1 MQYVR
6 YGKPTGTSMASIKKS
21 MKGKSR
27 LAPFVPSRPFANA
40 RLNAQELKGVDTSIA
55 TTIDSTTE
63 VINNTLNLITQGD
76 SFNNREGA
84 TVMLKSIE
92 ITGRLDLLPATA
104 TSSTGVAYIWI
115 VLDRQ
120 PNGAAATAT
129 GTTGYLTSANAY
141 EALPTIPLQY
151 RFKTLGKICV
161 DLTAQAGV
169 SGAYNPTAKP
179 ISFYKKFKKPIE
191 VRFTGNAGSIADI
204 ATNNIFLVAG
214 SSDVDDLI
222 SFGGTARVR
231 FTG

>member
-1 MQYVR
+1 MQYAR

-21 MKGKSR
+21 MRGKSR
-27 LAPFVPSRPFANA
+27 LPPFVPSRPSANA
-40 RLNAQELKGVDTSIA
+40 QLNRQELKGIDTAIG

-63 VINNTLNLITQGD
+63 LVTASCNIITQGD

-84 TVMLKSIE
+84 TVLLKSIE
-92 ITGRLDLLPATA
+92 MVGRLDLLPAAAA
-104 TSSTGVAYIWI
+104 TSTGVAYIWI

-120 PNGAAATAT
+120 PNGANATAT
-129 GTTGYLTSANAY
+129 GTGGYLTSTVAN

-151 RFKTLGKICV
+151 RFKTLGKLV
-161 DLTAQAGV
+161 VPLTAQAGV
-169 SGAYNPTAKP
+169 SGAYNPTAVP

-191 VRFTGNAGSIADI
+191 VRFTGNAGSIADV
-204 ATNNIFLVAG
+204 ATNNICMFAG

-222 SFGGTARVR
+222 SFGGTFRVR